1 MPAARASALVFAAST
16 MSVFTRVTV
25 EQLSAWLKRYAI
37 GTLAD
42 LQGIAAGIENTNYFV
57 TTSHGR
63 FVLTLFEKLTT
74 EELPFYLNLMAHLAR
89 RGIPCPAPIADQSN
103 KYLGILNGKPATLV
117 TCLPGA
123 PVSAPQA
130 PHCERVGAML
140 ADMHLAGRG
149 YNGKLENPRGP
160 RWWREAAPK
169 VAAFLNEA
177 RRELLASELEFQ
189 AQHRALDL
197 PRGPVHADLFRDNV
211 LFEGNRIG
219 GVIDFYFAG
228 LDALL
233 FDVAV
238 TVNDWCVD
246 PAGEIDGERA
256 SALLAAYRG
265 TREFTPSER
274 EAWPVLLRAAA
285 LRFWLSRLYDFYLP
299 RAGELTHAHDPEHFR
314 RVLEAR
320 RARPSSLV

>member
-1 MPAARASALVFAAST
+1 
-16 MSVFTRVTV
+16 MSVFTRVTP
-25 EQLSAWLKRYAI
+25 EELSAWLKRYAI
-37 GTLAD
+37 GALTE

-63 FVLTLFEKLTT
+63 FVLTLFERLPAA
-74 EELPFYLNLMAHLAR
+74 ELPFYLNLMAHLAR
-89 RGIPCPAPIADQSN
+89 HGIPCPAPIADRSD
-103 KYLGILNGKPATLV
+103 KYLGTLNGKPATLV

-123 PVSAPQA
+123 PLTAPRA
-130 PHCERVGAML
+130 AHCEQVGAIL
-140 ADMHLAGRG
+140 ADMHLAGKG
-149 YNGKLENPRGP
+149 YGGKLENPRGP
-160 RWWREAAPK
+160 RWWREAAREVVP
-169 VAAFLNEA
+169 FLDGA
-177 RRELLASELEFQ
+177 RGELLASELEFQ
-189 AQHRALDL
+189 AQHRGLDL

-211 LFEGNRIG
+211 LFDGERIG

-228 LDALL
+228 IDAFL

-246 PAGEIDGERA
+246 PAGEIDPERA
-256 SALLAAYRG
+256 RALLAAYRRA
-265 TREFTPSER
+265 REFMPAEL

-299 RAGELTHAHDPEHFR
+299 RPGELTHAHDPEHFR

-320 RARPSSLV
+320 RARPFPLV